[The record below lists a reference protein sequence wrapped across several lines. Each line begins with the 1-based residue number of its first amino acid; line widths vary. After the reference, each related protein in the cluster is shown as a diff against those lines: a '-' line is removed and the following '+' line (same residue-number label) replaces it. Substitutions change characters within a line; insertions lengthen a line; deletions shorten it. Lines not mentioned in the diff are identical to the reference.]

1 MYLYRKNKIEF
12 EGNKKE
18 IIEYVLNCYSEE
30 FENFS
35 KTNLLKDTKLFN
47 LILQNIGLKLS
58 NKRLK

>member
-30 FENFS
+30 FKNFR
-35 KTNLLKDTKLFN
+35 
-47 LILQNIGLKLS
+47 LQGKKS
-58 NKRLK
+58 